1 MGQVSKKHSLLK
13 QVPDGD
19 WQPRSCSPAGL
30 ALPGWAPAWA
40 QQLLPYCLAS
50 QSALQGHAL
59 LNLGALW
66 PHGCAWQPLFSRPDG
81 QNPPARL
88 STYRP
93 GLRVQTCQSLSLSLL
108 CCVGRDKYGNKKDLS
123 RRGSSGNWIEDRV
136 TWKEELAYKKAMGFL

>member
-50 QSALQGHAL
+50 QSALQGWAMHCSTW
-59 LNLGALW
+59 GHSG
-66 PHGCAWQPLFSRPDG
+66 PMVVHG
-81 QNPPARL
+81 
-88 STYRP
+88 
-93 GLRVQTCQSLSLSLL
+93 SLSSPGQMARTRQPDSAPIDLGCVCRLARASACL
-108 CCVGRDKYGNKKDLS
+108 CYAV
-123 RRGSSGNWIEDRV
+123 
-136 TWKEELAYKKAMGFL
+136 